1 MISEKRLIWNI
12 INLLRMNYEDL
23 KEKWNLKFWN
33 LFKLLVKVNSKSI
46 ERSNS
51 QFEKFIYFNI
61 INIYSKIKWFSKNY
75 NNYH

>member
-1 MISEKRLIWNI
+1 MILEKRLIWNI

-23 KEKWNLKFWN
+23 REKWNLKFWN

-51 QFEKFIYFNI
+51 QFEKFIYYNNI
-61 INIYSKIKWFSKNY
+61 IIYSKIKWFSKNY